1 MRLKNYSLKYRDPKN
16 TFEKVDELFNSN
28 NHKSK
33 NIQGHFYNSG
43 YICKY
48 LLLQGFYYKIALSN
62 QIYLQIHTH
71 FHSLS
76 SFSKSSRTS
85 STVTVPFSSPPLIG
99 NLSISPENLIPAPT
113 VPVSNPSRFLDKK
126 GFRSFV
132 QALILAVQE
141 TVWILGRFLGFR
153 VMWLQ
158 LWGKVL
164 GIMWIFW
171 FGRWLKDH
179 LSGIG
184 MRWWGVFSLVLYG
197 GNFLIFQC
205 FSFSSILIDDGLWE
219 ISLKV
224 SKLVLDEF
232 LKHKAIYEHSL
243 LDV

>member
-16 TFEKVDELFNSN
+16 TFEKVDELFNSD

-33 NIQGHFYNSG
+33 TFKGIFTILGIFVNTNYCRGFTTKLPFLTK

-48 LLLQGFYYKIALSN
+48 
-62 QIYLQIHTH
+62 T
-71 FHSLS
+71 HSLP
-76 SFSKSSRTS
+76 FAFL
-85 STVTVPFSSPPLIG
+85 VFQVFPNFFNGAVPFSSPPLIG

-132 QALILAVQE
+132 LPLILAVQE

-158 LWGKVL
+158 PWGKVL

-197 GNFLIFQC
+197 GNFLNFQC
-205 FSFSSILIDDGLWE
+205 F
-219 ISLKV
+219 
-224 SKLVLDEF
+224 F
-232 LKHKAIYEHSL
+232 LFL
-243 LDV
+243 RF